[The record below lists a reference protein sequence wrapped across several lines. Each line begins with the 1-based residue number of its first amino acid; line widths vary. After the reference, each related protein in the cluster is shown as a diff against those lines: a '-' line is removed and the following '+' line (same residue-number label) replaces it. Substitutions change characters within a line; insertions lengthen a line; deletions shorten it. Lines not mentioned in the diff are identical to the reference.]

1 MKRLTKATSS
11 LTLSLLMGISLCS
24 AGFGDAPATLDIE
37 VIRADNDKPV
47 SQAVVRIQDKAA
59 KGAMTELRSDASGK
73 IHLPSLE
80 EGEYYLEILHP
91 DFSKDTAILKIVA
104 GQPNQYR
111 SMLDLAGQE
120 RVFKIKE
127 SRLLVSSDPLDGA
140 VTKRDRDF
148 IQTQLGDSSVQGILQ
163 TVPGTQRNSLGQV
176 HVRGDHR
183 SLTFAVDGLMLPPAT
198 TSSVTNP
205 IDTDF
210 FDNFEFRTGNY
221 SGAQRGQVGL
231 VFDAQTD

>member
-1 MKRLTKATSS
+1 M
-11 LTLSLLMGISLCS
+11 
-24 AGFGDAPATLDIE
+24 
-37 VIRADNDKPV
+37 
-47 SQAVVRIQDKAA
+47 
-59 KGAMTELRSDASGK
+59 
-73 IHLPSLE
+73 
-80 EGEYYLEILHP
+80 
-91 DFSKDTAILKIVA
+91 KIVA
-104 GQPNQYR
+104 GQTNQYR

-120 RVFKIKE
+120 RVFKVKE
-127 SRLLVSSDPLDGA
+127 SRILVSSDPLDGA

-210 FDNFEFRTGNY
+210 FDDF
-221 SGAQRGQVGL
+221 
-231 VFDAQTD
+231 